1 MNSNL
6 PQSGKLYPQWK
17 KKTTYAKNMN
27 ILHKKSK
34 NTNPS
39 ELREKRMRIYDNLD
53 ERFTPIFTFADYQRF
68 LTDTKYTLEKHIEE
82 KQKLE
87 CKKNE
92 KTEKQVKEVY
102 IYHTDGTKSLFMR
115 YVPITE
121 AEYELQQAEYEYME
135 PIEYYECDENNLP
148 IQDDTWEEIL
158 SNPESDVGE
167 FTDM

>member
-1 MNSNL
+1 
-6 PQSGKLYPQWK
+6 
-17 KKTTYAKNMN
+17 
-27 ILHKKSK
+27 
-34 NTNPS
+34 
-39 ELREKRMRIYDNLD
+39 
-53 ERFTPIFTFADYQRF
+53 
-68 LTDTKYTLEKHIEE
+68 
-82 KQKLE
+82 
-87 CKKNE
+87 
-92 KTEKQVKEVY
+92 
-102 IYHTDGTKSLFMR
+102 MR